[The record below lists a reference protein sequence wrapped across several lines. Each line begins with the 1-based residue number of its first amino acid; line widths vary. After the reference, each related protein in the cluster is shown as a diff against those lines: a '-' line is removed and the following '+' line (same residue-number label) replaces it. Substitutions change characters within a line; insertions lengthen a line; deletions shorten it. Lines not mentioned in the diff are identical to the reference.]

1 MEVVPHPIMF
11 SDDDPVLNRVRAI
24 ALAFPTAT
32 EQVAHGRPTF
42 RCPKMFGMYG
52 GGEKNPAK
60 GVPGRRFD
68 QSLLV
73 VADPAE
79 REALL
84 ADERFFLPA
93 YMGAYG
99 WVGLILDENSD
110 WTEVGE
116 LLDASFRQVAPKRT
130 VAELD
135 AKGSL
140 GDKSGSV
147 GDE

>member
-1 MEVVPHPIMF
+1 MPHPIMF
-11 SDDDPVLNRVRAI
+11 SDDDPFLARIREM

-52 GGEKNPAK
+52 GGEKNIEK

-68 QSLLV
+68 QSILF

-93 YMGAYG
+93 YVGAFG
-99 WVGLILDENSD
+99 WVGLILDDDTD

-116 LLDASFRQVAPKRT
+116 LLDASFREVAPKRT
-130 VAELD
+130 IAELD
-135 AKGSL
+135 AHNRH
-140 GDKSGSV
+140 DP
-147 GDE
+147 

>member
-1 MEVVPHPIMF
+1 
-11 SDDDPVLNRVRAI
+11 
-24 ALAFPTAT
+24 
-32 EQVAHGRPTF
+32 
-42 RCPKMFGMYG
+42 MFGMYG

-60 GVPGRRFD
+60 GVQGRRFD
-68 QSLLV
+68 QAILF

-84 ADERFFLPA
+84 ADDRFFLPA
-93 YMGAYG
+93 YVGAYG
-99 WVGLILDENSD
+99 WVGLILDDETD

-135 AKGSL
+135 AKGSV
-140 GDKSGSV
+140 GEKSGSL